1 MRRFEAEEL
10 EVEAIPGI
18 YVTLADVV
26 LVEIDDDGSIS
37 DMWIGDQHLTPAHA
51 SYDLRRFASA
61 VERAVK
67 QQCAHRIDNI
77 VNGIRRL
84 AEQGVRS

>member
-1 MRRFEAEEL
+1 MRRFTVEEL
-10 EVEAIPGI
+10 EVEIIPGL
-18 YVTLADVV
+18 YARLADDV

-37 DMWIGDQHLTPAHA
+37 NMWINDQPLMPNYA

-67 QQCAHRIDNI
+67 QQGAHRIEDI
-77 VNGIRRL
+77 VDGIRKL
-84 AEQGVRS
+84 EEQGVRS